1 MTHARSVFP
10 FCKDNV
16 LLLRRIVR
24 DVAISKFI
32 RVDEPTCKR
41 NRFKMFC
48 ARGSNSMSTRLSR
61 LTLLTGLAFAVP
73 TPGPTLAAA
82 QGDVSDAANLYPG
95 RYAARCTPAPIF
107 GCVCATDSPEEA
119 LMFTELD
126 SKANH
131 HLKDVADSE
140 YLRMISWLRRTCES
154 LTQPATY
161 RQHHFIHSPRW
172 AYHHC
177 NREKPR
183 FQKGN
188 CWR

>member
-24 DVAISKFI
+24 DVAIIKFI

-73 TPGPTLAAA
+73 TLGPTIAAA

-95 RYAARCTPAPIF
+95 RYAARCYPRTNFRLRVRHRFLGRGI
-107 GCVCATDSPEEA
+107 
-119 LMFTELD
+119 
-126 SKANH
+126 
-131 HLKDVADSE
+131 DV
-140 YLRMISWLRRTCES
+140 Y
-154 LTQPATY
+154 
-161 RQHHFIHSPRW
+161 
-172 AYHHC
+172 
-177 NREKPR
+177 
-183 FQKGN
+183 
-188 CWR
+188 